1 MKYLAIAEHC
11 FLDVPTGASRVA
23 WDMLNLMQRQ
33 GHETALICQR
43 AGSMQPLGWHQEAG
57 VQVFRF
63 ERKTLPIWHPGRLTA
78 IIDAGRAAGR
88 AASTG
93 RRWDV
98 VHVHAPVIG
107 LGALDGISGAHRVIS
122 TIHSPS
128 AAEQVINW
136 RDQGAIGQLKTILG
150 RHSLNRIERNLLHAS
165 DSIHVLSAFTQS
177 QLFAAHGTVPG
188 VSIIPHWITDQH
200 GITHDRES
208 ARKLLG
214 WPVDKFIFFSLR
226 QLRRRY
232 GLDVAIRASAQLP
245 RDSGWRFYI
254 GGQGNLRQLLE
265 QQISQFDLS
274 QYVHLLGRVP
284 DGQLGLAYLAA
295 DVFVLPT
302 IELECFGL
310 IILEALGVGCP
321 VIGTDAGAIPEVLN
335 RVQPGAIARAGDEW
349 ELGSIMR
356 QVLEKKLLFPSRKE
370 LMQKARAVY
379 GSALVEPR
387 ILEFL
392 QNNAFPSKHSLTRKF
407 FR

>member
-88 AASTG
+88 AASAG

-150 RHSLNRIERNLLHAS
+150 RNSLKIRYPPHDVSAHARDCARKTRGKSAVLLGGKVCSPVRYKSLRI
-165 DSIHVLSAFTQS
+165 
-177 QLFAAHGTVPG
+177 P
-188 VSIIPHWITDQH
+188 P
-200 GITHDRES
+200 S
-208 ARKLLG
+208 ARQRQ
-214 WPVDKFIFFSLR
+214 KFP
-226 QLRRRY
+226 
-232 GLDVAIRASAQLP
+232 A
-245 RDSGWRFYI
+245 
-254 GGQGNLRQLLE
+254 
-265 QQISQFDLS
+265 
-274 QYVHLLGRVP
+274 
-284 DGQLGLAYLAA
+284 
-295 DVFVLPT
+295 
-302 IELECFGL
+302 
-310 IILEALGVGCP
+310 
-321 VIGTDAGAIPEVLN
+321 
-335 RVQPGAIARAGDEW
+335 
-349 ELGSIMR
+349 
-356 QVLEKKLLFPSRKE
+356 
-370 LMQKARAVY
+370 
-379 GSALVEPR
+379 
-387 ILEFL
+387 
-392 QNNAFPSKHSLTRKF
+392 
-407 FR
+407 